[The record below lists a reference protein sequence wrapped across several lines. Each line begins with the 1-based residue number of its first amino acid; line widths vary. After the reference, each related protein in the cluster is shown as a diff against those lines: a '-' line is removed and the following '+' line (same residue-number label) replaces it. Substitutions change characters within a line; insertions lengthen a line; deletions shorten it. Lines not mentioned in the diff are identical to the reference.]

1 MIVYSITMNIEKQI
15 DAEWLEWMKLNYVAV
30 LIDTGL
36 LLEGKILRLL
46 NEEENNPGITYS
58 FQFTLKTLE
67 DLTTL
72 LEVHEQELMS
82 LVYKRYQGKFVEFRT
97 ILEVV

>member
-1 MIVYSITMNIEKQI
+1 MNIEKQI